1 MTLTITGVSQIEAI
15 WETPEILNG
24 VLERYVLHMST
35 EAGEFG
41 EEIYNSSAFF
51 LDYIIPDLIPGTTY
65 YITLTVSIDNCDF
78 LKNNL
83 F

>member
-1 MTLTITGVSQIEAI
+1 M
-15 WETPEILNG
+15 
-24 VLERYVLHMST
+24 LHMST
-35 EAGEFG
+35 EAGELG

-65 YITLTVSIDNCDF
+65 YITLTVSIDNGEF
-78 LKNNL
+78 TKNHI